1 MGCLVHLSELSWT
14 VLDGDL
20 TTDCLHL
27 DHMWDLSES
36 ETLHADTGLIRAR
49 SYLRLFSGYASKLLN
64 QAWGSVRLLGLL
76 LGSGWIGPF
85 GVFRG
90 GSSFVIMFIKTF
102 VTSSALTLGMIDTW
116 GLGHFFFGH
125 FLPLIIFIAP
135 WWWTCLVSSGW
146 LCSGLILLYMLE
158 WTLLPLITLALLE
171 LVTNLVTF
179 PPFLRSATT
188 RRTLSVG
195 IATTIAFGGCS
206 FCVLGSTSLVL
217 LRNAVPVL
225 P

>member
-1 MGCLVHLSELSWT
+1 MWADFTPFLADLGKYRLSAVVSLLAMGCLVHLSELSWT

-64 QAWGSVRLLGLL
+64 QAWGSVSTPWPSSWERVN
-76 LGSGWIGPF
+76 WPF
-85 GVFRG
+85 WCLSWRQQLCHHV
-90 GSSFVIMFIKTF
+90 IKTF

-125 FLPLIIFIAP
+125 FLPLII
-135 WWWTCLVSSGW
+135 
-146 LCSGLILLYMLE
+146 
-158 WTLLPLITLALLE
+158 LLPLMVNVSCFFWVIVFGTY
-171 LVTNLVTF
+171 
-179 PPFLRSATT
+179 PPLHA
-188 RRTLSVG
+188 
-195 IATTIAFGGCS
+195 
-206 FCVLGSTSLVL
+206 
-217 LRNAVPVL
+217 
-225 P
+225 